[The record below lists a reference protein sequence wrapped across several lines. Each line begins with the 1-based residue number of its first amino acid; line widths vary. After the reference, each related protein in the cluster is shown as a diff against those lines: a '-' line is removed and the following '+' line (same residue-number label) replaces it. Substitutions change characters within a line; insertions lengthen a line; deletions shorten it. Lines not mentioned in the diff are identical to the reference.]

1 MEPTFAVG
9 VPDASFRLSA
19 EEKAA
24 VASAFDPHAL
34 ERLLSMYP
42 PEGRA
47 EFLRRFQQMPD
58 EADPRLR
65 LVVRLGHPD
74 LQAALEEVW
83 APYWESYTD
92 EQMAAEVDY
101 LPGREAARRRREP
114 EHQQRSGA

>member
-1 MEPTFAVG
+1 

-24 VASAFDPHAL
+24 VAPAFDPDAL

-42 PEGRA
+42 PEGRSG
-47 EFLRRFQQMPD
+47 LLLRFQQMPD
-58 EADPRLR
+58 EGEPRLR
-65 LVVRLGHPD
+65 LVVSLGYPD

-83 APYWESYTD
+83 APYWDSYTD
-92 EQMAAEVDY
+92 EEMAAEVDY

-114 EHQQRSGA
+114 GHQQRPGA